1 MTVAVALCFL
11 LREES
16 GHSCVLLGR
25 KKTGFGAGK
34 VVGVGGK
41 LEAGES
47 DGDAACREMQE
58 ETGVRVRPADLERAG
73 RIFFDFPARPAWNM
87 DTALFV
93 ARRWSGVPAESVE
106 IAPSW
111 HRVDRLPLGL
121 MWQDAGHWLPLA
133 LSGDQPRL
141 RVVMRPDNETVADVE
156 SLDTGHR
163 VAWQF

>member
-25 KKTGFGAGK
+25 KKTGFGVGK
-34 VVGVGGK
+34 IVGVGGK

-58 ETGVRVRPADLERAG
+58 ETGVCVRPGDLERAG

-87 DTALFV
+87 DAALFV
-93 ARRWSGVPAESVE
+93 ARRWSGVPLESAE

-141 RVVMRPDNETVADVE
+141 RVVMRPDNQTVADVE
-156 SLDTGHR
+156 NLDTGHR